1 MARYTGPKHKLARR
15 EGINILG
22 KTSQSLERRIN
33 VLPGAMPGKRPRKT
47 SEYGLQLREKQKLKR
62 IYGLL
67 EKQFKGYV
75 ELAQSKKTNTEE
87 ALVGL
92 LESRLDNIV
101 YRLGFAKSRNHARQ
115 LVSHRHVLVDGKK
128 NNIPSYIVGVGQEI
142 TLTKQMLEEVHVK
155 EQLEMEESPL
165 LPFVSRSKGIGK
177 YLSMPDMNDVGNPI
191 DYQLVVEFYSR

>member
-1 MARYTGPKHKLARR
+1 M
-15 EGINILG
+15 
-22 KTSQSLERRIN
+22 
-33 VLPGAMPGKRPRKT
+33 
-47 SEYGLQLREKQKLKR
+47 QLREKQKLKR

-165 LPFVSRSKGIGK
+165 LPFVSRSKGTGK